1 MHRWL
6 GFLAGFFAVLL
17 MAATTMASAITPTF
31 GSFGMLGA
39 ATFGG
44 SGIPNDDVAITT
56 ITDGANTITLGLTA
70 TQRHQNPALSDN
82 NAGVFS
88 AQTGGDLLDA
98 APTFAKWNFDFYA
111 NETGG
116 SYNYSLL
123 YDFNPGAG
131 TDEAALGSVNFPL
144 SGNTT
149 GQDSWNLGMP
159 FLGVPAPPGVMPP
172 AFSPFN
178 PNAAGEYSFAL
189 IVRNQAG
196 QELGRSAILVDAA
209 APVPEPASMT
219 LLATGLAGLIY
230 RRRKRGQTGN

>member
-6 GFLAGFFAVLL
+6 GFFSAFFAVLL
-17 MAATTMASAITPTF
+17 MAATTRASAITPTF
-31 GSFGMLGA
+31 GSFGTLAA

-44 SGIPNDDVAITT
+44 TGIPNDDVAITT
-56 ITDGANTITLGLTA
+56 ITDGGNTITLGLSA
-70 TQRHQNPALSDN
+70 TQRHLNPALSDN

-88 AQTGGDLLDA
+88 AQVGGDLLDA

-116 SYNYSLL
+116 NYNYSLE
-123 YDFNPGAG
+123 YDFDPAAG
-131 TDEAALGSVNFPL
+131 TDEAFLGRVKFPL
-144 SGNTT
+144 SGSTT
-149 GQDSWNLGMP
+149 GQDSWNLGMA
-159 FLGVPAPPGVMPP
+159 FLGVTAGGVTAP

-189 IVRNQAG
+189 VVTNQAG
-196 QELGRSAILVDAA
+196 LELGRSAILVDAA
-209 APVPEPASMT
+209 AAVPEPASMT

-230 RRRKRGQTGN
+230 RRRKHVQAVK